1 MAQEA
6 AQEEVDEAEFAA
18 ASAAVSRL
26 TEVFSPSRVLQ
37 PSLAAQVCTQA
48 MLWILYTGARAA
60 ALSCQHMCPSGH
72 STVKCS
78 VMCWHL
84 LRCGAVLVVIM
95 SWHQMYL
102 GVRRCQM

>member
-37 PSLAAQVCTQA
+37 PSLAAQVRVRA
-48 MLWILYTGARAA
+48 VLWDLHCGARPRCGF
-60 ALSCQHMCPSGH
+60 SIICQGH
-72 STVKCS
+72 GCVTLRDDLIREPQRCSAGCSTS
-78 VMCWHL
+78 WHL
-84 LRCGAVLVVIM
+84 LILM
-95 SWHQMYL
+95 
-102 GVRRCQM
+102 